1 MARTYPDGTVSPD
14 GVPAGAGGG
23 MGSVG
28 GMKDGR
34 ALRHANNTEP
44 APQNFGWLSGVKGI
58 VGGPNRA
65 ANPSVNIGPSGP
77 LWRKATPKPLTTGT
91 QGKGRKR

>member
-1 MARTYPDGTVSPD
+1 MANWPDGEPRRSPGD
-14 GVPAGAGGG
+14 A
-23 MGSVG
+23 GSVG
-28 GMKDGR
+28 GVKDGR
-34 ALRHANNTEP
+34 ALRHADNCE
-44 APQNFGWLSGVKGI
+44 APQQNLGWLSGVKGV

-77 LWRKATPKPLTTGT
+77 YWRKAAPPFSSGD